1 MPQTMAQPPTWQRL
15 AVAAAV
21 AGALAAGVAGLAL
34 SDGVAGLWHGFIYN
48 GFSALPA
55 GLFIC

>member
-1 MPQTMAQPPTWQRL
+1 MPQTMVQFPIWQRVT
-15 AVAAAV
+15 VAAAI

-34 SDGVAGLWHGFIYN
+34 SEGVAAFWHGFIYN

>member
-1 MPQTMAQPPTWQRL
+1 MSQTMVQNPIWQRL
-15 AVAAAV
+15 AVAAIV
-21 AGALAAGVAGLAL
+21 AGALVAGLTGLAL
-34 SDGVAGLWHGFIYN
+34 SDGLAELWHGFIYN